1 MSVIPL
7 FAEPERNYNLLGFPA
22 ELVKCMSCRDGLCY
36 TYIGDD
42 GEWLVL
48 LGHPERAVLDDFLVW
63 LDEPYADATTT
74 YARLLH
80 ECPDHKQAPQGEVYC
95 RICNDLEPGAWWLD
109 WESQAG
115 PEANKNSPGYFPIT
129 VCEAQ

>member
-1 MSVIPL
+1 MSVIPM
-7 FAEPERNYNLLGFPA
+7 FAEPERNYDLLGYPG
-22 ELVKCMSCRDGLCY
+22 ELVRNMSNHGGVHY

-48 LGHPERAVLDDFLVW
+48 LGHPEPAALEAFLVW
-63 LDEPYADATTT
+63 LDEPYADVEAT

-80 ECPDHKQAPQGEVYC
+80 ECPEHKAGAPEEICC
-95 RICNDLEPGAWWLD
+95 RICNELEPGAWWLD
-109 WESQAG
+109 WGSKDG
-115 PEANKNSPGYFPIT
+115 PEANRTSPGYFPVT